1 MLAAGCDGP
10 QSALVPAGRGAEQ
23 ILSLFWWMTG
33 GAVVI
38 WCLVVGLAVYALHIA
53 PRPHDPWQSRLWI
66 IGGGTVFPTVLLT
79 VLLFYGLA
87 LLPGLVR
94 PAPPG
99 SLQVHVTGLQWW
111 WRVRYPQEDASP
123 VEVANEVRL
132 PVGEP
137 VQFVLDSADVIHAF
151 WIPALGGKVDMIPG
165 RTTRLTLE
173 PTRTGTFRG
182 VCAEYCGESHAL
194 MAFDVVVT
202 SRAEF
207 DEWLRQQSLDAQE
220 PGDAVAQR
228 GRELF
233 EVYGCGACHA
243 IRGTSADGTLG
254 PDLTHVGSRLSLAA
268 GTLANAADELQFW
281 IAHNSAA
288 KPGVK
293 MPDFDMLTEEERRA
307 LAAYLEGLQ

>member
-1 MLAAGCDGP
+1 
-10 QSALVPAGRGAEQ
+10 
-23 ILSLFWWMTG
+23 
-33 GAVVI
+33 
-38 WCLVVGLAVYALHIA
+38 
-53 PRPHDPWQSRLWI
+53 
-66 IGGGTVFPTVLLT
+66 
-79 VLLFYGLA
+79 
-87 LLPGLVR
+87 
-94 PAPPG
+94 
-99 SLQVHVTGLQWW
+99 WW

-207 DEWLRQQSLDAQE
+207 DEWLRQQALDAQE
-220 PGDAVAQR
+220 PGDPLAQR
-228 GRELF
+228 GR
-233 EVYGCGACHA
+233 
-243 IRGTSADGTLG
+243 
-254 PDLTHVGSRLSLAA
+254 
-268 GTLANAADELQFW
+268 
-281 IAHNSAA
+281 
-288 KPGVK
+288 
-293 MPDFDMLTEEERRA
+293 
-307 LAAYLEGLQ
+307 